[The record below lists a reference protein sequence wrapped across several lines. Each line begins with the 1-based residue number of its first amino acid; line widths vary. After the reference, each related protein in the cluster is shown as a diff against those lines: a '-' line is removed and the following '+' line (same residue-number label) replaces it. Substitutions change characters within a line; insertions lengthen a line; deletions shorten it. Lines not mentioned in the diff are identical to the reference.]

1 MQNQSQA
8 IESIFNA
15 KYELREIIG
24 CGAFSEVRV
33 GIERYT
39 GHQFAIKIIDRSK
52 CKGKE
57 DMIET
62 EVRILKMIK
71 HENIIQLYEMFE
83 FNGKIYLVMELV
95 TGGELFDEITQRG
108 TFNERDAAAIVQKI
122 LSAIKYLHE
131 MGIVHR
137 DLKVIERLIKPENL
151 LLSDRSRNPR
161 VKISDFGL
169 SKIFKDQDILKTA
182 CGTPGYVGITNLI
195 PAPEILKKRGYGPQV
210 DMWSLGVITY
220 ILLCGYP
227 PFFDSSNSELFK
239 KIMAGRFQFDR
250 PWWDN
255 ISEKAKDFIC
265 KLLIVEPK
273 LRWTA
278 AEALQHPFIVENC
291 YSQRYI
297 PTMDIASKLPPHGIP
312 ATTIYRNPGKSI
324 KVPTIIPKHKVKPFQ
339 PKMDIDSNI
348 SVETVCSK
356 PQAVDQNK
364 AKFTAKVNRIA
375 SWFRTATFV
384 ERTAAKP
391 KTKYTPK

>member
-1 MQNQSQA
+1 MQDQSQA

-15 KYELREIIG
+15 KYELRDVIG
-24 CGAFSEVRV
+24 VGAFSEVRV
-33 GIERYT
+33 GIERHT
-39 GHQFAIKIIDRSK
+39 GNQFAIKIIDRSK

-62 EVRILKMIK
+62 EVRVLKMIK

-83 FNGKIYLVMELV
+83 FNGKIFLVMELV

-137 DLKVIERLIKPENL
+137 DLKPENL

-169 SKIFKDQDILKTA
+169 SKIFKDTDILKTA
-182 CGTPGYVGITNLI
+182 CGTPGYV
-195 PAPEILKKRGYGPQV
+195 APEILKKKGYGPQV

-227 PFFDSSNSELFK
+227 PFFDSSNTELFK

-255 ISEKAKDFIC
+255 ISEKGCSKITIAKDFIC

-278 AEALQHPFIVENC
+278 AEALQHPFIIEHC
-291 YSQRYI
+291 YPQRYI
-297 PTMDIASKLPPHGIP
+297 PTMDVTCRLPPNGIQ
-312 ATTIYRNPGKSI
+312 ASNIYRAPAKSI

-339 PKMDIDSNI
+339 PKMDIDSNA
-348 SVETVCSK
+348 STETVCSK
-356 PQAVDQNK
+356 PQVVDQNK
-364 AKFTAKVNRIA
+364 THFSVKVNRIA

-384 ERTAAKP
+384 EKSASSKP
-391 KTKYTPK
+391 KNKYTPK